1 MAFFEKVKTQWN
13 KISWPDKRE
22 IGKQVVVVILAT
34 FVSAVMITAL
44 ETVGKLIVNAIVNFR
59 F

>member
-13 KISWPDKRE
+13 KISWLNRSDV
-22 IGKQVVVVILAT
+22 GKQVVAVILAT

-44 ETVGKLIVNAIVNFR
+44 DTVGKLIVNAIVNFR

>member
-44 ETVGKLIVNAIVNFR
+44 DTVGKLIVNAIVNFR

>member
-1 MAFFEKVKTQWN
+1 MAFFKKVKTQWN

-44 ETVGKLIVNAIVNFR
+44 DTVGKLIVNAIVNFR